1 MQVSRSYSG
10 SVFGGLAQL
19 LLEYY
24 KARQLPVPELLV
36 RIQKQERFE
45 YRIWRELLLALQ
57 QQLQT
62 PALGLDIATYVQ
74 PRHLGIMAYLA
85 LSCDH
90 LGAALQRYHDFHRL
104 VYDGS
109 PLRVGHEDD
118 HISIRWEEPEARACQ
133 ITDEIAMALM
143 VEFLKH
149 FMGLDQVHVYEVHF
163 SSPAPKHIARYEQY
177 FQCKVR
183 FSQPVTRLLLP
194 VSELSRP
201 VQHSDQTLQHL
212 LMQQAQALLQQL
224 PHSTQL
230 DQRLQQA
237 ILTGLQRDRYQIEQI
252 AAQLNISVR
261 QLQRHL
267 QQQGSTYQQRV
278 QQIRLMLADQYLQ
291 NPHLGLKEI
300 ALLLGYSEQS
310 AFQRAFR
317 HWTGQTPR
325 QWRLRRTD

>member
-24 KARQLPVPELLV
+24 QVRQLPVPELLA

-45 YRIWRELLLALQ
+45 YRIWRELLLTLQ

-90 LGAALQRYHDFHRL
+90 LGAALQRYQDFHRL

-109 PLRVGHEDD
+109 PLRVSHEDD
-118 HISIRWEEPEARACQ
+118 YISVRWEEPEACACQ

-149 FMGLDQVHVYEVHF
+149 FMGLDQVNVYEVHF
-163 SSPAPKHIARYEQY
+163 SSPVPKHIARYTQY
-177 FQCKVR
+177 FQCRVR
-183 FSQPVTRLLLP
+183 FSQPATRLLLP

-201 VQHSDQTLQHL
+201 VQHGDQTLQQL

-230 DQRLQQA
+230 DQRLQQV

-267 QQQGSTYQQRV
+267 QQQGSSYQQRV

-291 NPHLGLKEI
+291 DPHLGLKEI

-325 QWRLRRTD
+325 QWRLRHTG